1 MDYKKMKV
9 AELRALAEEKGIR
22 GVEDIKKNELVEL
35 LTNIDKMREAKAE
48 TGNKPEAKKAAAPKK
63 EAAAAEKKPA
73 AKNASKKKTA
83 SSDNKSEKAVK
94 EDTQAPAKKSPADK
108 KTSVKGKKTAPVK
121 KREEVKEEIREEKL
135 PEDIPED
142 TEEKAFERLKTVK
155 QSRNLQAEYLRLCL
169 MASDLSEVIIICPVK
184 EISM

>member
-9 AELRALAEEKGIR
+9 AELRALAQEKGIR

-94 EDTQAPAKKSPADK
+94 EDKQAQAKKSPADK
-108 KTSVKGKKTAPVK
+108 KTSVKGKKLLLK
-121 KREEVKEEIREEKL
+121 SGK
-135 PEDIPED
+135 
-142 TEEKAFERLKTVK
+142 RLKRKSMRKNFLKIFLRIQKKKLLKRLRTAK
-155 QSRNLQAEYLRLCL
+155 QSRSLQAESLRLCL
-169 MASDLSEVIIICPVK
+169 MVSDLSEVIIICPVK